1 MRRMIA
7 GVAARVRASL
17 PAGGKRLHAVRVFV
31 ILGVLLALLIAAGGA
46 VLLRNLYERTIA
58 DAERELEGL
67 SLVLAEQADRSLQA
81 IDLVQDR
88 IVEALRDRGVV
99 SATDF
104 TAQMSGRLVH
114 DNLLASIA
122 ALPQINAVSV
132 VDTQGRLINFSRYWP
147 IPDVNVSDR
156 DYFRAL
162 SGDSHLERFVSG
174 PVKNRGD
181 GTWTMYVVRRVSAPD
196 GSFLG
201 LVLGAVAL
209 TYFEQLYQAVALA
222 PDYALS
228 LYGTNDV
235 MVVRYPPS
243 EGAIGRAFPSIVA
256 HDVRSAQGS
265 HGARRNISPIDG
277 TQRLVAAR
285 ALAHYPLVMNVTRS
299 WAGALVPWEQ
309 QVRLL
314 GGGVV
319 CLDLGLLGFVVFVAL
334 QVNGQDRLRRA
345 EADAR
350 GERQLRTQYTRFG
363 TALDNMTQGLC
374 MFDATDR
381 LVVANLRL
389 IEMLGLHEPP
399 PPSISLDDGIRLIS
413 RAGKLRSGEVRRACS
428 ALRRLLAARASTRVV
443 WELLDGRALAV
454 AFQPTAEGGW
464 LLTLEDVTEQRQAA
478 ARIAFLAHHDP
489 LTRLPNR
496 ILFHERLIQSVQL
509 SARGAACAVLCLDLD
524 GFKEVNDTMGHAA
537 GDDLLREVADRLRH
551 CVRDNGVVARLGGDE
566 FAVIQ
571 PAFHQVDAGN
581 ALATRII
588 EVIGTPYQ
596 IRGEEVMIGVSIG
609 IAVSPGDGLEAEL
622 LLKHADI
629 ALYRAKAD
637 GRGRFRFF
645 ESQMNTKVEARR
657 ALEVGLRRA
666 LAAGEFELFYQPLL
680 RVADRRI
687 VGFEAL
693 MRWRHP
699 LRGLIAPSEFIPV
712 AEETGQIV
720 PMGELALQLACAEAA
735 TWPDDVSVAVNLS
748 PVQFKSRSLVEAV
761 ASALKESGLAPRR
774 LELEITETVL
784 LRDTEDTLITL
795 RRLHELGIDIALDDF
810 GTGYSSLSYISKFS
824 FDKVKIDRSFVH
836 DLARRSE
843 AAVIIRTIIGL
854 CSHLQVTSLAEGVE
868 TEEQLAA
875 LGREDCTQVQGFL
888 FSPPVPAS
896 EVAGLLAKFGRV
908 RQPTAAWGE

>member
-1 MRRMIA
+1 MRRKIA
-7 GVAARVRASL
+7 GVAARARAGL
-17 PAGGKRLHAVRVFV
+17 PAGGKMLRVLV
-31 ILGVLLALLIAAGGA
+31 VLGVLLALLIAAGGA
-46 VLLRNLYERTIA
+46 ILLRNLHERTILA
-58 DAERELEGL
+58 AERELEGL

-88 IVEALRDRGVV
+88 IIDGLRERGVV

-104 TAQMSGRLVH
+104 VAQMSGRTVH
-114 DNLLASIA
+114 DNLRATIT
-122 ALPQINAVSV
+122 ALPQINAVTIIDS
-132 VDTQGRLINFSRYWP
+132 QGKLVNFSRYWP
-147 IPDVNVSDR
+147 IPEVDVSDR
-156 DYFRAL
+156 DYFQAL
-162 SGDSHLERFVSG
+162 TGDVHRDRFISG

-181 GTWTMYVVRRVSAPD
+181 GAWTMYVVRRVSAPD

-201 LVLGAVAL
+201 LVLGGVAL
-209 TYFEQLYQAVALA
+209 NYFETLYQAVALA
-222 PDYALS
+222 PDYALA
-228 LYGTNDV
+228 LYSVDDV
-235 MVVRYPPS
+235 LVTRYPRR
-243 EGAIGRAFPSIVA
+243 EEAIGHAFPSIVA
-256 HDVRSAQGS
+256 HDVRSTQES
-265 HGARRNISPIDG
+265 HGARRNTSPIDG
-277 TQRLVAAR
+277 VERLVAAR

-299 WAGALVPWEQ
+299 LEGALVPWEQ
-309 QVRLL
+309 QVSLL
-314 GGGVV
+314 GGGVL
-319 CLDLGLLGFVVFVAL
+319 CLDVALIGFVVFAAL
-334 QVNGQDRLRRA
+334 QVSAQDKLRRA

-350 GERQLRTQYTRFG
+350 GERELRTQYTRFG
-363 TALDNMTQGLC
+363 VALDNMTQGLC
-374 MFDATDR
+374 MFDGYDS
-381 LVVANLRL
+381 LVVVNVRL
-389 IEMLGLHEPP
+389 LDMLGVREVP
-399 PPSISLDDGIRLIS
+399 PPSMALTDGIRLIA
-413 RAGKLRSGEVRRACS
+413 RAGGLRRGEVRRAGA
-428 ALRRLLAARASTRVV
+428 ALRRILATRVSSRVV

-454 AFQPTAEGGW
+454 AFQPMADGGW

-489 LTRLPNR
+489 LTQLPNR
-496 ILFHERLIQSVQL
+496 NLFHERLMQSVQL
-509 SARGAACAVLCLDLD
+509 SARGVACAVLCLDLD
-524 GFKEVNDTMGHAA
+524 GFKEVNDSMGHAA
-537 GDDLLREVADRLRH
+537 GDDLLRQVADRLRH
-551 CVRDNGVVARLGGDE
+551 CVRENCVVARLGGDE

-571 PAFHQVDAGN
+571 PAFHQVDAGS

-588 EVIGTPYQ
+588 EVIGAPFE

-609 IAVSPGDGLEAEL
+609 IAVSPGDGLDAEM

-645 ESQMNTKVEARR
+645 ESQMNTKLEARR

-666 LAAGEFELFYQPLL
+666 LAAGEFEMLYQPLL

-699 LRGLIAPSEFIPV
+699 LRGLINPSEFIPV

-720 PMGELALQLACAEAA
+720 PMGELALQMACAEAA
-735 TWPDDVSVAVNLS
+735 TWPDDVTVAVNLS
-748 PVQFKSRSLVEAV
+748 PVQFKSHALVEAV
-761 ASALKESGLAPRR
+761 ASALKESGLSPRR

-784 LRDTEDTLITL
+784 LRDTEDTLVTL

-868 TEEQLAA
+868 TEEQFAA
-875 LGREDCTQVQGFL
+875 LAREDCTQVQGFL
-888 FSPPVPAS
+888 FSPPVAAS
-896 EVAGLLAKFGRV
+896 EVAALLVKFGRV
-908 RQPTAAWGE
+908 RQPTAA